1 MLLKIKTPPQEE
13 GVVWGE
19 LQHRSQNFR
28 LTDSL
33 VPLALIGK
41 PKRAA
46 IFYSIF
52 SPIIAVLISFSKLL

>member
-46 IFYSIF
+46 IFHSIF
-52 SPIIAVLISFSKLL
+52 SLL